1 MENVHSFHHH
11 RNLRCRICSLH
22 NVSEVYALLVRP
34 LPKKHSIESS
44 MQEMTLHVT
53 NSRKTNQTNK
63 RKTRLIP
70 KIQTILKSDIKYEQN
85 IKFIKNSYCV
95 IQGSDSSNLQIEIS

>member
-1 MENVHSFHHH
+1 MENAHSFHHH

-22 NVSEVYALLVRP
+22 NVNEVYALLVRP
-34 LPKKHSIESS
+34 LSKKHSIESS

-63 RKTRLIP
+63 QKTRQKRKLIP
-70 KIQTILKSDIKYEQN
+70 KIQTIFKSDIKYEQN
-85 IKFIKNSYCV
+85 IKFIK
-95 IQGSDSSNLQIEIS
+95 SS

>member
-1 MENVHSFHHH
+1 
-11 RNLRCRICSLH
+11 
-22 NVSEVYALLVRP
+22 
-34 LPKKHSIESS
+34 

-63 RKTRLIP
+63 WKTRLIP

-85 IKFIKNSYCV
+85 IKFIKNS
-95 IQGSDSSNLQIEIS
+95 

>member
-1 MENVHSFHHH
+1 
-11 RNLRCRICSLH
+11 
-22 NVSEVYALLVRP
+22 
-34 LPKKHSIESS
+34 

-70 KIQTILKSDIKYEQN
+70 KIQTILKSDIKYYEQN
-85 IKFIKNSYCV
+85 IKFIKNS
-95 IQGSDSSNLQIEIS
+95 

>member
-1 MENVHSFHHH
+1 
-11 RNLRCRICSLH
+11 
-22 NVSEVYALLVRP
+22 
-34 LPKKHSIESS
+34 

-70 KIQTILKSDIKYEQN
+70 KIQTILKPDIKYEQN
-85 IKFIKNSYCV
+85 IKFIKNS
-95 IQGSDSSNLQIEIS
+95 

>member
-1 MENVHSFHHH
+1 M
-11 RNLRCRICSLH
+11 
-22 NVSEVYALLVRP
+22 YALLVRP

>member
-1 MENVHSFHHH
+1 
-11 RNLRCRICSLH
+11 
-22 NVSEVYALLVRP
+22 
-34 LPKKHSIESS
+34 

-53 NSRKTNQTNK
+53 ISRKTNQINK

-85 IKFIKNSYCV
+85 IKFIKNS
-95 IQGSDSSNLQIEIS
+95 

>member
-1 MENVHSFHHH
+1 
-11 RNLRCRICSLH
+11 
-22 NVSEVYALLVRP
+22 
-34 LPKKHSIESS
+34 

-85 IKFIKNSYCV
+85 IKFIKNS
-95 IQGSDSSNLQIEIS
+95 

>member
-1 MENVHSFHHH
+1 
-11 RNLRCRICSLH
+11 
-22 NVSEVYALLVRP
+22 
-34 LPKKHSIESS
+34 

-63 RKTRLIP
+63 RKTRQKRKLIP

-85 IKFIKNSYCV
+85 IKFIKNS
-95 IQGSDSSNLQIEIS
+95 